1 MATTKDFMATAKKQ
15 NSTILKARL
24 KSGKFECPEEKEAYL
39 SVLKLRGIDVSVYE
53 IPKPESEEV
62 LTDTVP
68 EVEKETKEE
77 LSGSELNDAADE
89 AYELCANENDQK
101 KISLL
106 AAVYDDGA
114 GRARDWE
121 ELTDDDKREII
132 KISKMKPEV
141 KSKTLEKKESTPKV
155 KVEIGPF
162 TEEQKVIAETE
173 GITKAER
180 VRQLYLL
187 GCSVKQIARNTGWD
201 YVNAYDTIK
210 AYEKK
215 QAKLAA
221 EKSNELG

>member
-1 MATTKDFMATAKKQ
+1 MSTTKDYMATAKKQ

-24 KSGKFECPEEKEAYL
+24 KGGKFESPEEKDAYL
-39 SVLKLRGIDVSVYE
+39 TVLKLRGIDVSVYE
-53 IPKPESEEV
+53 TPVAESAPIEGPE
-62 LTDTVP
+62 P
-68 EVEKETKEE
+68 IEVEKEKEG
-77 LSGSELNDAADE
+77 LSGTALNDAADE

-101 KISLL
+101 KIALL
-106 AAVYDDGA
+106 AKVFDDGVGKA
-114 GRARDWE
+114 KEWG
-121 ELTDDDKREII
+121 ELTDENKLEII
-132 KISKMKPEV
+132 KISKMKPE
-141 KSKTLEKKESTPKV
+141 KKGLNTEKKEITTPKV

-162 TEEQKVIAETE
+162 TEDQKVIAETE
-173 GITKAER
+173 SLTKAER

-187 GCSVKQIARNTGWD
+187 GCSVKQIASNTGWD